1 MEEHDK
7 LGEALEVTPYERALR
22 GIGVYLDQVAG
33 GWVRV
38 MEEPDGWLLE
48 VADPQNPRN
57 LHMTQIPRANALSLD
72 TTRRMG
78 RRDRRGMNPGHGGYR
93 GGYEDFLRALGHE
106 LEQIPAYSL
115 LIDELHDRFL
125 ITYQCFDPA
134 VGYVPLKRI
143 VCVGS
148 REIEEMIE

>member
-1 MEEHDK
+1 
-7 LGEALEVTPYERALR
+7 
-22 GIGVYLDQVAG
+22 
-33 GWVRV
+33 
-38 MEEPDGWLLE
+38 MEEPDGWLIE

-57 LHMTQIPRANALSLD
+57 LHTTQIRRTDALSPD
-72 TTRRMG
+72 ATRRMG
-78 RRDRRGMNPGHGGYR
+78 RRDKRGMNGGHGGYR

-143 VCVGS
+143 VCMS
-148 REIEEMIE
+148 PREIEEMVEAAKTRRKHRLNPFHRRAG